1 VNDVENGAVA
11 TDDPRC
17 SEVGVSI
24 LRDYGGGAVDAA
36 IAVVLCLQ
44 VVNPAGSTLGGGGFM
59 LIHSDPIFDGPKVDF
74 IDKRS
79 PSRIAKA
86 RKATNKVTEVIDCR
100 EVAPA
105 SASPTMFEGL
115 SPDATWYVSIG
126 DSLS

>member
-1 VNDVENGAVA
+1 MNDVENGAVA

-17 SEVGVSI
+17 SDVGVSI
-24 LRDYGGGAVDAA
+24 LRDHGGSAVDAA

-59 LIHSDPIFDGPKVDF
+59 LIHSYPNLDGPKVDF

-79 PSRIAKA
+79 PSRIART

-105 SASPTMFEGL
+105 NANATMFQGL
-115 SPDATWYVSIG
+115 SPDATWYVFC
-126 DSLS
+126 LFV